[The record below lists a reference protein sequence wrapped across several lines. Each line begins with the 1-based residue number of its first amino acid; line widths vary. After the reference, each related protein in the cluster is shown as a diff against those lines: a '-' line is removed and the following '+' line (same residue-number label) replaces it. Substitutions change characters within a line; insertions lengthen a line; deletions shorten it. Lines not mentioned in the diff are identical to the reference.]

1 MAHLRELPSSF
12 GGRQWA
18 VLADHDGSF
27 TMIDWPHAGAGWYG
41 NSITGAEGL
50 ILHFCSDDAAHL
62 KAELWRGYLADSS
75 LNADERGAIR
85 MLSLHNF
92 LGFAAIRQDVSDSV
106 TSTARALADAT
117 PGE

>member
-1 MAHLRELPSSF
+1 M
-12 GGRQWA
+12 GGPGRPRW
-18 VLADHDGSF
+18 VVHHDRLASC
-27 TMIDWPHAGAGWYG
+27 GADWYG

-50 ILHFCSDDAAHL
+50 ILHFCSDDADHL
-62 KAELWRGYLADSS
+62 KAELWRGYLADGS